1 MCLPALAAIAGLAGS
16 VVSGIGAAQQA
27 KTQQASLDAQAA
39 LQKRE
44 ALVEQGTAKYEADRT
59 QDKIARTLGAQRAG
73 FVASGIGLDGSA
85 ADIMD
90 DTATEGG
97 LDIAAIRWNS
107 KLKQDKLGYESK
119 ISKMNADAAGRS
131 AGLAFLAPVIGGAAR
146 FAGSFG

>member
-1 MCLPALAAIAGLAGS
+1 MCIAALAGLAGA

-27 KTQQASLDAQAA
+27 KTQQASLNAQAA
-39 LQKRE
+39 MQKRE
-44 ALVEQGTAKYEADRT
+44 QTVEQNAAKYEADRT

-73 FVASGIGLDGSA
+73 FVASGVGLSGSA
-85 ADIMD
+85 ADVLD

-107 KLKQDKLGYESK
+107 KLKQDKLGYEAK

-131 AGLAFLAPVIGGAAR
+131 AGLAFIAPVIGGVAK